1 MRPVLLLEINEVP
14 LRIWKKYGADPRYP
28 SIARLLKEGI
38 ITETVLADE
47 GELSPWCTWPTFHR
61 GLLKKEHGIY
71 NLGQD
76 PSTYRGTPIW
86 EEFRAKGLPV
96 GIFGSLQSWPP
107 KDAGEGGFHV
117 PDTFASDARCFPAHI
132 EPVQAFNL
140 SQVRSN
146 ARVMSEK
153 AVERPPAIGLIIA
166 MLRSGVRLGTLC
178 RIALQLIGEKIVP
191 SLRERRVTF
200 QALLFW
206 DIFRA
211 HFDPRKPP
219 SFTTFFTNHIASV
232 QHRFWNH
239 IFPGD
244 FPVSRRPREG
254 EHAATMDF
262 AMSALE
268 GIISEALSWR
278 DQNPQLLLLVA
289 NCMGQAAVIR
299 ESHEGF
305 ELLLRSPLRLL
316 GLLGIGENAKQ
327 NLAMMPQVALEFS
340 DVETAQ
346 KVKLALATVTTVSG
360 KSLLSGDLR
369 GATLSITTPT
379 PKAIEISSGEILV
392 GNKRCTLEDAGFFR
406 AEVEAGTAYHVPE
419 GMLIAHGIISGT
431 PVPETLPTHQ
441 VKALILSWAGL

>member
-1 MRPVLLLEINEVP
+1 VRPVLLLEINEVP
-14 LRIWKKYGADPRYP
+14 LRIWKKYGADSRYP
-28 SIARLLKEGI
+28 SIARILKEGS
-38 ITETVLADE
+38 ITQTVLADE

-76 PSTYRGTPIW
+76 PSTFRGTPIW

-107 KDAGEGGFHV
+107 KDSGEGGFHV
-117 PDTFASDARCFPAHI
+117 PDTFATDARCFPAHI

-153 AVERPPAIGLIIA
+153 VVERPPAIGLLIA
-166 MLRSGVRLGTLC
+166 MLRSGVRFGTLC
-178 RIALQLIGEKIVP
+178 RIALQLVSEKFVP

-211 HFDPRKPP
+211 HFDPRQPP
-219 SFTTFFTNHIASV
+219 AFTTFFTNHIASV

-244 FPVSRRPREG
+244 FPVSRRPKAG

-268 GIISEALSWR
+268 EIISEALSWR

-289 NCMGQAAVIR
+289 NSMGQAAVIR

-316 GLLGIGENAKQ
+316 GLFGIGENVRQ

-346 KVKLALATVTTVSG
+346 KVKLALGSVTTVGG

-369 GATLSITTPT
+369 GATLSITATTPR
-379 PKAIEISSGEILV
+379 ANEISSGEILV
-392 GNKRCTLEDAGFFR
+392 GGKRTKLEEAGFFR

-419 GMLIAHGIISGT
+419 GLLLAHGLSSDT
-431 PVPETLPTHQ
+431 AVPESLPTHQ